1 MLTTGTEWSI
11 TVAMIGRLTGVLV
24 DKDTEGDIVL
34 DVHGVGYELTVPQ
47 GTLGR
52 VSESP
57 DGRGITLFVHT
68 HVREDALVL
77 FGFSSATERRAFRT
91 LLGVSSIGPRLAL
104 SILSVLPA
112 SELARAVQGKDVRA
126 LVAVPGVG
134 KKSADRILLELQDK
148 LGFAMGGGAAPV
160 PGPNAKVS
168 GPVSQQVVEG
178 LTRLGFKPSEA
189 EWAVSSLGKSVEDR
203 SIGEVIREALALLR
217 H

>member
-1 MLTTGTEWSI
+1 
-11 TVAMIGRLTGVLV
+11 MIGRLTGVLV
-24 DKDTEGDIVL
+24 DEDADDTIVL
-34 DVHGVGYELTVPQ
+34 DVHGVGYELTIPN

-52 VSESP
+52 VRAATETES
-57 DGRGITLFVHT
+57 ITLFVHT
-68 HVREDALVL
+68 HVREDVFVL
-77 FGFSSATERRAFRT
+77 YGFSSAVERRAFRT

-112 SELARAVQGKDVRA
+112 SELAKAVQGKDARA

-148 LGFAMGGGAAPV
+148 LTFALSAGVATPVGSPAAARP
-160 PGPNAKVS
+160 A
-168 GPVSQQVVEG
+168 GPVGQQVVEA

-189 EWAVSSLGKSVEDR
+189 EWAVSSLENSVENR
-203 SIGEVIREALALLR
+203 SISDVFREALALLR